1 MRTIIKLGLLVAA
14 LGSAPQAHAQGPV
27 FAGTGRV
34 FEAGLGY
41 TYMQSDVPSQG
52 TVPMT
57 GVLLTVSEDLNRRL
71 GVKLQAGYSRSFD
84 AFQTGHSADVL
95 TYMIGPTLYPVRRPK
110 FDIHAQ
116 LLVGGARETGVNF
129 ENDGTLVR
137 GYVNHAAWAGGAG
150 FQFRIKRG
158 VTLRPEVE
166 YLSTSFFNS
175 NVAIQRHTNLRTSLS
190 IIYTFGRGR
199 E

>member
-1 MRTIIKLGLLVAA
+1 MRIMIKMGLLVAA
-14 LGSAPQAHAQGPV
+14 LGSAAQVRAQGPV

-34 FEAGLGY
+34 FEAGIGY
-41 TYMQSDVPSQG
+41 TYMQSDVPSLG
-52 TVPMT
+52 KVPMT
-57 GVLLTVSEDLNRRL
+57 GVLLSVSEDLNPHF
-71 GVKLQAGYSRSFD
+71 GVKVQAGYSRSFD

-95 TYMIGPTLYPVRRPK
+95 TYMAGPTLYAVRRSK

-129 ENDGTLVR
+129 ENGGTLVR

-150 FQFRIKRG
+150 VQFRVRRG

-175 NVAIQRHTNLRTSLS
+175 SVAIQRHTNLRASLS
-190 IIYTFGRGR
+190 MIYTFGAGR